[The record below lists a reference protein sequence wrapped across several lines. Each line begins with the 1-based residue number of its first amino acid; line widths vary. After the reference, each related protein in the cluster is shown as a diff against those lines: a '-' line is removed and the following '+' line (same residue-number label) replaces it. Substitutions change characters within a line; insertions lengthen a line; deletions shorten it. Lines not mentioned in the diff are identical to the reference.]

1 MTDHE
6 ATVDARTTPVGG
18 LTCAE
23 ADEMA
28 ALGVLDM
35 LTAAEAAQV
44 QAHLDACEQPH
55 ADVQRAAEAAG
66 ALASS
71 VDPVVPPTDL
81 RARLMAAIASTP
93 QVPDRLMGDDVASA
107 PPAVGAH
114 TRSAPPVTPFP
125 AAAPVPETANVVPF
139 EQPGRPTRPARVAW
153 IGLAAAAVIA
163 LLLGG
168 WGLSLQ
174 QQLTTN
180 DQQLA
185 LVRQAIAAAAD
196 PTSRVATLTG
206 TDAGAGVSGMAIVPA
221 SGTGYIMLQGLPAL
235 SGGQVYQAWYL
246 AEGVPTSAGLMPPA
260 SSGVAVMAGLDPVA
274 GTDTIALTVEPAGGV
289 EAPTG
294 AVVAAG
300 TLPA

>member
-1 MTDHE
+1 MDP
-6 ATVDARTTPVGG
+6 RTTPVAG

-28 ALGVLDM
+28 ALGVLDI
-35 LTAAEAAQV
+35 LTAEEAAQV
-44 QAHLDACEQPH
+44 HAHLAGCGQPH
-55 ADVQRAAEAAG
+55 PDVQRAAEAAG
-66 ALASS
+66 MLASS
-71 VDPVVPPTDL
+71 VDPVVPPPEL
-81 RARLMAAIASTP
+81 RDRLMAAVASTP
-93 QVPDRLMGDDVASA
+93 QVPDRLVGDDVASA
-107 PPAVGAH
+107 PPAVGAP
-114 TRSAPPVTPFP
+114 TPIVTSVAPRPV
-125 AAAPVPETANVVPF
+125 AAPVPDTANVVPF
-139 EQPGRPTRPARVAW
+139 ERSGRPARPARIAW

-168 WGLSLQ
+168 WNLSLQ

-206 TDAGAGVSGMAIVPA
+206 TDAGPGVSGMAIVPA
-221 SGTGYIMLQGLPAL
+221 SGSGYIMLQGLPAL

>member
-6 ATVDARTTPVGG
+6 PAVDPRAIQVGG

-35 LTAAEAAQV
+35 LTTEEAAQV
-44 QAHLDACEQPH
+44 HAHLAGCGQPH
-55 ADVQRAAEAAG
+55 PDVRRAAEAAG

-71 VDPVVPPTDL
+71 VDPVMPPPDL
-81 RARLMAAIASTP
+81 RARLMAAVASTP
-93 QVPDRLMGDDVASA
+93 QVPDRLTHVTGVPAASA
-107 PPAVGAH
+107 PTPIVTPAAPRPVV
-114 TRSAPPVTPFP
+114 APPP
-125 AAAPVPETANVVPF
+125 AAPDVVPF
-139 EQPGRPTRPARVAW
+139 ERPGRPARPSRIVW

-168 WGLSLQ
+168 WNLSLQ
-174 QQLTTN
+174 QQLSTN

-206 TDAGAGVSGMAIVPA
+206 TDAAPGVSGMAVVPA
-221 SGTGYIMLQGLPAL
+221 TGTGYIMLQGLPAL
-235 SGGQVYQAWYL
+235 AGGQVYQAWYL
-246 AEGVPTSAGLMPPA
+246 AEGVPTSAGLMPPG
-260 SSGVAVMAGLDPVA
+260 SSGVAIMAGLDPGA

-294 AVVAAG
+294 AVVVAG